1 MSAHGQ
7 HGNDPRGLSFQALA
21 DTLLRE
27 GLLSLKTFGSNFSLV
42 FYVRAGVALL
52 ARALSL
58 LRTSP
63 RKLLSW
69 HSLLGESNLG
79 FRVEA
84 VRLGLFV
91 GGFAALYRVLRAVL
105 QLFLPQRWHAAA
117 VAGAFASSS
126 LAALPAESRRTFA
139 LYAFA
144 RALQCG
150 WNLLADAG
158 RVPSSVPYGA
168 VGTCPAFAHDPPPP
182 NLACTL

>member
-1 MSAHGQ
+1 MSSRGGFGHDA
-7 HGNDPRGLSFQALA
+7 RGLSFQTLA
-21 DTLLRE
+21 DILLRE

-63 RKLLSW
+63 DRLLSW
-69 HSLLGESNLG
+69 NSLLGEKNLG

-84 VRLGLFV
+84 VRFGLFV
-91 GGFAALYRVLRAVL
+91 GGFAALYRVLRALL
-105 QLFLPQRWHAAA
+105 QLLLPQRWEAAA
-117 VAGAFASSS
+117 VAGALASSS
-126 LAALPAESRRTFA
+126 LTVLPAESRRTFA

-158 RVPSSVPYGA
+158 WVPASVPFGS
-168 VGTCPAFAHDPPPP
+168 VGELRA
-182 NLACTL
+182 